1 MKEFL
6 GKIRTSQKSYSIP
19 KQVLISMGILLF
31 GVFMGGFSK
40 YLDYRQANRPA
51 LMHLI
56 DSVVDLHNFLG
67 KFTSRIVIS
76 LCIAVC
82 STTPIRA
89 GINVFAIIMKA
100 VISFRIW

>member
-40 YLDYRQANRPA
+40 YLDYRQANLPA
-51 LMHLI
+51 LMHLMLWI
-56 DSVVDLHNFLG
+56 CITFLG
-67 KFTSRIVIS
+67 NLRLGLLSHCALPF
-76 LCIAVC
+76 AVQPLLGLV
-82 STTPIRA
+82 SMFLPL
-89 GINVFAIIMKA
+89 
-100 VISFRIW
+100 S